1 MNYVIFDISEK
12 DKVNYSEVLQ
22 TSADTL
28 RVSSD
33 NKAILKWIGET
44 PSSVLLL
51 TTKSNIM
58 TEQEIRIELENENWN
73 PEEL

>member
-12 DKVNYSEVLQ
+12 DKINYSEILQ

-33 NKAILKWIGET
+33 NKAILKWVGNT
-44 PSSVLLL
+44 PTSVLSL
-51 TTKSNIM
+51 TTKGNIM
-58 TEQEIRIELENENWN
+58 TEQEIRVELENDNWN

>member
-44 PSSVLLL
+44 PSSVLSL